1 MNDALNVVL
10 LALLVVTAL
19 AATLSRDLLAAVIVF
34 SGYSLVMALLW
45 QRLQAPDL
53 ALTEAAVGAGI
64 TTVLFVT
71 AVFKTQ
77 RMEEEGRP
85 GEEEAGG
92 SGEDG
97 SGQV

>member
-1 MNDALNVVL
+1 MNDALSLVL
-10 LALLVVTAL
+10 LSLLVVTAL

-53 ALTEAAVGAGI
+53 ALTEAAVGAGV

-71 AVFKTQ
+71 AIFKTQ
-77 RMEEEGRP
+77 RMEEEGDKKRRS
-85 GEEEAGG
+85 GG
-92 SGEDG
+92 GEDKG
-97 SGQV
+97 GRP

>member
-1 MNDALNVVL
+1 MSDALSLVL

-19 AATLSRDLLAAVIVF
+19 AATLSRDLLAAIIVF

-53 ALTEAAVGAGI
+53 ALTEAAVGAGV

-71 AVFKTQ
+71 AIFKTQ
-77 RMEEEGRP
+77 RMEEEAGRKRRRGGGEKEEGRP
-85 GEEEAGG
+85 
-92 SGEDG
+92 
-97 SGQV
+97 

>member
-1 MNDALNVVL
+1 MSDALSLVL

-19 AATLSRDLLAAVIVF
+19 AATFSRDLLAAVIVF

-53 ALTEAAVGAGI
+53 ALTEAAVGAGV

-71 AVFKTQ
+71 AIFKTQ
-77 RMEEEGRP
+77 RMEEEGGDRHRR
-85 GEEEAGG
+85 GG
-92 SGEDG
+92 ANEKESVEK
-97 SGQV
+97 